1 MRNEVTGK
9 PQVGKEL
16 FHNMASEL
24 CFAARYFLECE
35 QLKGIT
41 PDLAWE
47 MTQRKYVRRTR
58 KIIIESK
65 TDMKKRI
72 GKSPD
77 LFDSFAVGLFVARKV
92 FGAMA
97 GSEAIE
103 EKKRINKETFKKLKQ
118 SLTLKTKW

>member
-16 FHNMASEL
+16 FHNMSSEL
-24 CFAARYFLECE
+24 CFVARYFLECE

-47 MTQRKYVRRTR
+47 MTQRKYARRTR

-77 LFDSFAVGLFVARKV
+77 LFDSFAVGLFVVRKV

-97 GSEAIE
+97 GSEAISE
-103 EKKRINKETFKKLKQ
+103 IKQKNRDGFKKIKQ
-118 SLTLKTKW
+118 RLTLRNNW

>member
-1 MRNEVTGK
+1 
-9 PQVGKEL
+9 
-16 FHNMASEL
+16 MASEL
-24 CFAARYFLECE
+24 CFVGRYFVENE
-35 QLKGIT
+35 QLKGVT

-47 MTQRKYVRRTR
+47 MTQRKYVRRQR

-77 LFDSFAVGLFVARKV
+77 LFDSFAVGLFVVRKV

-97 GSEAIE
+97 GSEAIAE
-103 EKKRINKETFKKLKQ
+103 IKQKNREGFKKIKQ
-118 SLTLKTKW
+118 RLTLRSNW

>member
-1 MRNEVTGK
+1 
-9 PQVGKEL
+9 
-16 FHNMASEL
+16 MASEL

>member
-1 MRNEVTGK
+1 
-9 PQVGKEL
+9 
-16 FHNMASEL
+16 MASEL
-24 CFAARYFLECE
+24 CFVARYFLECE

-47 MTQRKYVRRTR
+47 MTQRKYARRTR

-97 GSEAIE
+97 GSEAIA
-103 EKKRINKETFKKLKQ
+103 EKKRLNTESFKKLKQ
-118 SLTLKTKW
+118 SLTLRRQW

>member
-1 MRNEVTGK
+1 M
-9 PQVGKEL
+9 L
-16 FHNMASEL
+16 FRSSEL
-24 CFAARYFLECE
+24 CFVGRYFLECE

-47 MTQRKYVRRTR
+47 MTQRKYARRNR

-77 LFDSFAVGLFVARKV
+77 LFDSFAVGLFVIRKV

-103 EKKRINKETFKKLKQ
+103 EKKRINTEGFKKLKQ
-118 SLTLKTKW
+118 SLTLRRNW

>member
-1 MRNEVTGK
+1 MS
-9 PQVGKEL
+9 
-16 FHNMASEL
+16 SEL
-24 CFAARYFLECE
+24 CFVSRYFLECE
-35 QLKGIT
+35 QLKGVT

-77 LFDSFAVGLFVARKV
+77 LFDSFSVGLFVARKV

-103 EKKRINKETFKKLKQ
+103 EKKRKNKQSFKELKQ
-118 SLTLKTKW
+118 RLTLRENW